1 MGTRVATALAFT
13 VGVPFGL
20 VGWLWLVERLLR
32 PLGRRA
38 AARIRPWAW
47 LVPGGGTVVVFLL
60 YPLLNTLLLATR
72 NADST
77 GFRGLG
83 NVSYVLGSAE
93 VRGALR
99 NNVLWLVLLT
109 AGCLLV
115 GLLVAVLSNETRYEA
130 VAKAAVVL
138 PTAVSFVAG
147 AVIWRSMYDYR
158 PPGAAQTGTL
168 NALYTSTTGH
178 DPVSWL
184 VDTGTNTP
192 ALILVG
198 IWMTAGFA
206 TVMLS
211 AALKGV
217 PPELVEAARMDGAG
231 SWRVFR
237 HVVLPELM
245 PTLALVTTF
254 LGITAFKSFDIVYV
268 LTNGS
273 YGTDVVANVMYRQL
287 FVDAD
292 YGHAAAIAVLL
303 LVLALP
309 VLAVNLR
316 LGRGQELP
324 R

>member
-1 MGTRVATALAFT
+1 MTTRVLGALTFT
-13 VGVPFGL
+13 VGVPVGL

-32 PLGRRA
+32 PLGRRS
-38 AARIRPWAW
+38 AARLRPWAW
-47 LVPGGGTVVVFLL
+47 LAPGGALIGVFLL
-60 YPLLNTLLLATR
+60 YPLANTLLLSTRDAT
-72 NADST
+72 ST

-83 NVSYVLGSAE
+83 NFSYVLGSAE
-93 VRGALR
+93 VRSALR

-109 AGCLLV
+109 GGCLLV
-115 GLLVAVLSNETRYEA
+115 GLVVAVLSNETRYEP

-147 AVIWRSMYDYR
+147 AVVWRSMYDYR
-158 PPGAAQTGTL
+158 PPGTAQTGTV
-168 NALYTSTTGH
+168 NAAFTAATGR

-184 VDTGTNTP
+184 VDTRTNTA

-206 TVMLS
+206 TVVLS

-217 PPELVEAARMDGAG
+217 PGELLEAARMDGAG

-237 HVVLPELM
+237 HVVLPELV

-273 YGTDVVANVMYRQL
+273 YGTDVIANVMYREL
-287 FVDAD
+287 FVRSD

-303 LVLALP
+303 LVVALP

-316 LGRGQELP
+316 VGRGQEVP
-324 R
+324 